1 MSLFPRPHA
10 QAPTQQ
16 ASTPVDAGRAALLNM
31 LARSNPQAASM
42 FRGMSD
48 DQIEQYGRQLM
59 ERDPRFADF
68 VRRNNGRSVQQ
79 IVAQEFGFRR

>member
-1 MSLFPRPHA
+1 MSLFPRPCG
-10 QAPTQQ
+10 QAP
-16 ASTPVDAGRAALLNM
+16 AAPSNAGRAALLGM
-31 LARSNPQAASM
+31 LSKRNPQAASM

-68 VRRNNGRSVQQ
+68 VKRNSGKSMQQ
-79 IVAQEFGFRR
+79 IIAQEFGFRR